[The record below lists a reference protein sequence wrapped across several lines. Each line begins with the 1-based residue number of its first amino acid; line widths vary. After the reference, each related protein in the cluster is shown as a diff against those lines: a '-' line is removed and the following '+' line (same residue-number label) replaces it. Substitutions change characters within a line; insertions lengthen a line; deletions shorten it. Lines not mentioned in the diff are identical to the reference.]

1 MLASIVLVVH
11 LLVIAFNLF
20 GLVVMPVGAWFG
32 WRFVHAP
39 LWRVLHLI
47 SLGVTALQAALGKAC
62 FLTVWE
68 MRLEGELG
76 YASPL
81 IMGWVNSLIYW
92 DFPIW
97 VFAALYVGLFAYTL
111 ALLWWVPIRFRSS
124 R

>member
-1 MLASIVLVVH
+1 
-11 LLVIAFNLF
+11 
-20 GLVVMPVGAWFG
+20 
-32 WRFVHAP
+32 
-39 LWRVLHLI
+39 LI
-47 SLGVTALQAALGKAC
+47 SLGVTALQAALGEAC

-68 MRLEGELG
+68 MRLEGEQG

-97 VFAALYVGLFAYTL
+97 VFAVLYVGLFACTL

>member
-20 GLVVMPVGAWFG
+20 GLVAIPVGAWFG

-39 LWRVLHLI
+39 LWRVLHLV
-47 SLGVTALQAALGKAC
+47 SLGVTALQAALGEAC

-68 MRLEGELG
+68 MQLEGEHG

-97 VFAALYVGLFAYTL
+97 VFAVVYVGLFAYTL